1 MGASKLVHGCERAS
15 RDMETERT
23 VRQLRG
29 NACFE
34 ATVDK
39 IIKAALVHVEDQAH
53 LISLLKGRNEC
64 AQNPLI
70 RI

>member
-53 LISLLKGRNEC
+53 LISLLKGGTNAPRT
-64 AQNPLI
+64 P
-70 RI
+70 